1 MADTFE
7 TMLERAGLSLAS
19 AEVERLRPYYEQY
32 VAALAPLYEAD
43 LDGEEVAGRFVAAP
57 GQQPETRP

>member
-7 TMLERAGLSLAS
+7 TMLERAGLSLAA

-32 VAALAPLYEAD
+32 RENFQVVYEAD
-43 LDGEEVAGRFVAAP
+43 LDDEEVAGRFVAAW
-57 GQQPETRP
+57 GSQPEARS